1 MTAKTAADAERV
13 AGAAPQEAT
22 GWHAIDWLKAHR
34 VVRRL
39 QARIVKATQEGRWG
53 KVRALQ
59 HLLTHSF
66 SGKALAVRRVTENHG
81 KRTPGVDGVT
91 WSTPAH
97 KAQAVRALR
106 QRGYRPQPLRRLY
119 IPKRNGKLRPLSVAT
134 MHDRAMQALYLLALD
149 PVAETTADPHSYG
162 FRRERSPADAL
173 RRCHRLLAGP
183 TKATWILE
191 ADIER
196 CFERIS
202 HDWLVA
208 HVPLD
213 RAILRKW
220 LRAGYLERHVLH
232 PTDEGVPQGSPIS
245 PALANWALDGLDTLL
260 RERFPKLPSAT
271 NGRVNLVRFAD
282 DFIITGK
289 TKELLEDEV
298 RPLVAAFLKERGLE
312 LSAEK
317 TSITHIEDGFDFLGQ
332 TVRKFGN
339 TCLTKP
345 SKKSVKALL
354 AKARGV
360 IKANAQA
367 PAGQLIVQLNTLIR
381 GWALYHRHG
390 ASKQTFR
397 SVDCAI
403 FRALWRWACRRH
415 PAKSRRW
422 VRQKYFQTLGH
433 RHWVFSG
440 EIAGPAGRPKPVR
453 LIAAALVP
461 IERHV
466 AIREDANP
474 YDPAWEPY
482 FERRLGVTMAATLK
496 GRRTLL
502 YLWKRQN
509 GLCPHCRQP
518 ITRITGWENHH
529 RVWLSL
535 GGGDQA
541 ENRELLH
548 PTCHRQVHSRAHRG
562 EPRPVRGV

>member
-13 AGAAPQEAT
+13 AGAAPREAT
-22 GWHAIDWLKAHR
+22 DWHAIDWLAVHR
-34 VVRRL
+34 TVRRL
-39 QARIVKATQEGRWG
+39 QARVVKATQEGRWN
-53 KVRALQ
+53 KVKALQ

-81 KRTPGVDGVT
+81 KRTPGVDQVT
-91 WSTPAH
+91 WSTPPH
-97 KAQAVRALR
+97 KAQAVQALR

-119 IPKRNGKLRPLSVAT
+119 IPKSNGTLRPLSIAT

-149 PVAETTADPHSYG
+149 PVAETLADPHSYG

-173 RRCHRLLAGP
+173 RRCHSLLAGP

-191 ADIER
+191 GDIKS

-202 HDWLVA
+202 HDWLLA
-208 HVPLD
+208 HVPMD
-213 RAILRKW
+213 RVILRKW
-220 LRAGYLERHVLH
+220 LTAGYLERHVLH
-232 PTDEGVPQGSPIS
+232 PTDEGVPQGGPIS
-245 PALANWALDGLDTLL
+245 PVLANWALDGLDRLL

-282 DFIITGK
+282 DFLITGK
-289 TKELLEDEV
+289 TRALLEDEV

-317 TSITHIEDGFDFLGQ
+317 TGITHIEDGFDFLGQ
-332 TVRKFGN
+332 TVRKFGT

-345 SKKSVKALL
+345 SKKSVQALL
-354 AKARGV
+354 ATVRGIIEV
-360 IKANAQA
+360 NKQA
-367 PAGQLIVQLNTLIR
+367 PAGQLIVQLTTLIR

-403 FRALWRWACRRH
+403 YRALWPWARRRH
-415 PAKSRRW
+415 PNKSRRW
-422 VRQKYFQTLGH
+422 VRKKYFQTVGY

-440 EIAGPAGRPKPVR
+440 EIDGPEGKPKTVR

-474 YDPAWEPY
+474 YDPAWETY

-502 YLWKRQN
+502 YLWKRQH
-509 GLCPHCRQP
+509 GRCPHCRQP

-529 RVWLSL
+529 RVWRSH

-541 ENRELLH
+541 ANRELLH
-548 PTCHRQVHSRAHRG
+548 PTCHRQLHSRVHRG
-562 EPRPVRGV
+562 EPRPARGV